1 MQKCI
6 NDNSLIQNEDH
17 MGNLPWAKGREG
29 IHSPCSQPHPLRILS
44 ETPSRNNMTPWGAMM
59 TNTYNGLRCGS
70 KGIKMWMSS
79 RIYSI
84 PKARSWASNIWKNV
98 VPQLFAQIHPGG
110 NKVPRHPPHL
120 VQRTGML
127 PRLSKNLNKISE
139 TLDLWIRSIGNVPP
153 NQRTKNKTKARL
165 PKQLVEAASEEQHH
179 EAKEG
184 HKEVSSIKVPLTTQM
199 SVRPSNHW
207 WPSWRP
213 LSHMHVRTL
222 RQNPTRGMTKASRLS
237 MWSPV
242 PLWPPPRSSGDPED
256 PKKGEWLF
264 HYQMWVKGS
273 TLQFIVDSESQKNL
287 ISTKVVKWLGL
298 STTTRP
304 QPYTIE
310 WLHQRWDLHVSQ
322 QCTFP
327 TTSSP

>member
-70 KGIKMWMSS
+70 KGIKMWMSW

-184 HKEVSSIKVPLTTQM
+184 HKEVSYIRLHSQHKWVSGQAIIGGRVEGLWVTCM
-199 SVRPSNHW
+199 FGLWDRI
-207 WPSWRP
+207 
-213 LSHMHVRTL
+213 
-222 RQNPTRGMTKASRLS
+222 RQ
-237 MWSPV
+237 
-242 PLWPPPRSSGDPED
+242 
-256 PKKGEWLF
+256 GEWQRQADYRCEAQCHCGHHQDLVETPKI
-264 HYQMWVKGS
+264 QRRGS
-273 TLQFIVDSESQKNL
+273 DSSITRCGWRVPRCN
-287 ISTKVVKWLGL
+287 SL
-298 STTTRP
+298 SIARAKRTSF
-304 QPYTIE
+304 Q
-310 WLHQRWDLHVSQ
+310 QRS
-322 QCTFP
+322 
-327 TTSSP
+327 